1 MYFISK
7 ILLRPLKKKE
17 RMVDNIKFDG
27 YLSQEDMKK
36 SKTMSF
42 ILKWAIGDTVK
53 NFKISQKLM
62 IVSMGYAFPVSQFFD
77 KRIKQGSVFVTDEEH
92 APDAKRVLDNQM
104 KRLNRNQSPEGDKR
118 HHPYTRHS
126 KSLYIS
132 DLEVI
137 SYIPEGTSI
146 FSGGIAVFLKKTPN
160 FEIFNVWSRLLSLN
174 SRIVLVFAT
183 YSIEDSS
190 RNNIDMESETD
201 VKQHAEKNGFTVIGE
216 GFERL
221 DHMYTNN
228 IKFRMYIKKRLG
240 SSLSP
245 DLFEF
250 LSLYTYATFE
260 LNHIPSPSRT
270 PTKEN
275 T

>member
-1 MYFISK
+1 
-7 ILLRPLKKKE
+7 
-17 RMVDNIKFDG
+17 MVDNINFDG
-27 YLSQEDMKK
+27 YLSQEDMKR

-62 IVSMGYAFPVSQFFD
+62 IVSMGYAFPVSQFAD
-77 KRIKQGSVFVTDEEH
+77 KRIKQGSVFVTDEQH
-92 APDAKRVLDNQM
+92 VPSAKDSLDKQIS
-104 KRLNRNQSPEGDKR
+104 RLGRIRTDIGNR
-118 HHPYTRHS
+118 HHPYTRHR
-126 KSLYIS
+126 KPLYVS
-132 DLEVI
+132 DIEVI

-146 FSGGIAVFLKKTPN
+146 FSGGIAVFLKKTPS
-160 FEIFNVWSRLLSLN
+160 FEIFKDWSRLLSLK

-183 YSIEDSS
+183 YSIEDAS
-190 RNNIDMESETD
+190 RNTVDMESEMD
-201 VKQHAEKNGFTVIGE
+201 VKQHAEQNGFTVVGE
-216 GFERL
+216 GFKRL
-221 DHMYTNN
+221 DYMYTKN

-260 LNHIPSPSRT
+260 LNHISSPSRT
-270 PTKEN
+270 PEKEN
-275 T
+275 TQ